1 MFNYLS
7 SKKYN
12 MKKSRR
18 VFLKNITQGS
28 VVMAVSGVTKTFG
41 AKSYNRI
48 VGAND
53 RIHLAVIGS
62 NGRGE
67 AMAPIFAKQV
77 NTEVNWVCDV
87 DEKARQKGINAVVKA
102 GKDAP
107 KGENDFRKILSNKD
121 LDAVYIATPDHW
133 HAPAAIICCAAGKH
147 VYVEKPLSHNPREG
161 ELAIAAA
168 RKYDRIVQ
176 MGSQR
181 RSWNLLTEGINALH
195 EGAIGKIHLVKCWYT
210 NSRKSIGIGKPA
222 DVPAGLDYD
231 LWQGPAPRRPYK
243 DNLIHYNWH
252 WFWHWGTG
260 EALNN
265 GTHEMDVARWGLG
278 IDYPLSV
285 NSSGGRYYFSD
296 DWETPDTQLITYNCA
311 GATIL
316 WEGRSCSGFKV
327 QGTDRGVLFYGD
339 KGILQTGHNGYT
351 IFDEKGVILK
361 EVKSNAVIDGRNTAS
376 PNEGLDAVHIDN
388 FLQSIRLSKRPNA
401 DVETG
406 YKSTLWVQ
414 LGNISQRVGRTIH
427 IDQTNGHITND
438 QQAMKLWGREYESG
452 WEPKV

>member
-1 MFNYLS
+1 
-7 SKKYN
+7 

-18 VFLKNITQGS
+18 VFLKNLAQGS
-28 VVMAVSGVTKTFG
+28 AVVAVSGVSNVFG
-41 AKSYNRI
+41 ARSYKRI
-48 VGAND
+48 IGAND
-53 RIHLAVIGS
+53 RIHMAVIGC

-67 AMAPIFAKQV
+67 AMAPIFAKQA
-77 NTEVNWVCDV
+77 NTEVNFICDV

-102 GKDAP
+102 GKEAP
-107 KGENDFRKILSNKD
+107 KGENDFRKTLLNKD

-133 HAPAAIICCAAGKH
+133 HAPATIICCTAGKH

-168 RKYDRIVQ
+168 RKYNRVVQ

-181 RSWNLLTEGINALH
+181 RSWALLTEGITALH
-195 EGAIGKIHLVKCWYT
+195 EGAIGKIHLAKCWYT
-210 NSRKSIGIGKPA
+210 NSRKSIGVGKPA
-222 DVPAGLDYD
+222 PVPAGLDYD
-231 LWQGPAPRRPYK
+231 LWQGPAPRMAYK

-265 GTHEMDVARWGLG
+265 GTHEIDVARWGLG
-278 IDYPLSV
+278 IDYPTSV
-285 NSSGGRYYFSD
+285 ASTGGRYYFQD
-296 DWETPDTQLITYNCA
+296 DWETPDTQLITYNSPE
-311 GATIL
+311 ATIL

-327 QGTDRGVLFYGD
+327 QGIDRGVLFHGD
-339 KGILQTGHNGYT
+339 KGIMLTGHNGYT
-351 IFDEKGVILK
+351 IYDEKGAILK

-376 PNEGLDAVHIDN
+376 PNEGLDAVHIAN
-388 FLQSIRLSKRPNA
+388 FLDSIRMSKRPNA

-414 LGNISQRVGRTIH
+414 LGNIAQRMGRNLH
-427 IDQTNGHITND
+427 IDQSNGHITD
-438 QQAMKLWGREYESG
+438 DKAAMKLWGREYEHG
-452 WEPKV
+452 WEPRV